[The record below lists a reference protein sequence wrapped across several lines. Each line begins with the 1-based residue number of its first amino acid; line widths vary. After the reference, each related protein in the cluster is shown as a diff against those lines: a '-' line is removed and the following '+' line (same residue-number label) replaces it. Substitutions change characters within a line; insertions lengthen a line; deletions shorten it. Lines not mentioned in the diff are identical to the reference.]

1 MALRLSRILMGSQT
15 LSLSLS
21 LYSLR
26 VVCAAAIIGLLI
38 LVIIKREGQARGTEK
53 INLID
58 PWLRKFLFEAPQS
71 LNIDARR
78 GLPTLG
84 LPPYRV
90 FTLEEIDDA
99 TNNFDATNL
108 MGEGSQGLQKQLPQ
122 NLDQSMEALPK
133 LRHRHLVSLLGHC
146 TVTYQD
152 HPIAAR
158 NVFIVLENISNGSLV
173 DHLTGKTQTKSNYQI
188 TKKRVN

>member
-1 MALRLSRILMGSQT
+1 MPLCFLNSFER
-15 LSLSLS
+15 
-21 LYSLR
+21 R
-26 VVCAAAIIGLLI
+26 V
-38 LVIIKREGQARGTEK
+38 
-53 INLID
+53 
-58 PWLRKFLFEAPQS
+58 PQMM
-71 LNIDARR
+71 R
-78 GLPTLG
+78 LPTLG

-173 DHLTGKTQTKSNYQI
+173 DHLTGILCLWLSFLKAHIRRT
-188 TKKRVN
+188 VNGQKQHDC